1 VDNTSCS
8 DTSNKSEAV
17 DAKWTEEFIKE
28 AAVQFE
34 QNMQAL
40 LSQSE

>member
-1 VDNTSCS
+1 
-8 DTSNKSEAV
+8 V

-34 QNMQAL
+34 QNVQAL